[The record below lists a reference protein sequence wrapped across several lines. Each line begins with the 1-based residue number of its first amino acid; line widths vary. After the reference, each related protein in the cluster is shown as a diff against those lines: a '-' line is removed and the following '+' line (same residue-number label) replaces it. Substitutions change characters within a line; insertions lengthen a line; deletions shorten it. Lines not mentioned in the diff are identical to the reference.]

1 MSAFLDT
8 LGRARRLAQTIAS
21 RIGNAINPPLSE
33 DAKPLDL
40 QQAILE
46 AIEAR
51 TQPMGGG
58 RRQMP
63 DGYVSV
69 KVIAKDAADERA
81 MRLVLD
87 GVRELAVA
95 RLKELQCRLP
105 NPFRVDVTY
114 LRRRPASWPAGQPMA
129 IEFEA
134 QAPAGASAPAR
145 AADPA
150 QPDLILTIV
159 RGRASA
165 PSYTLREPAIR
176 VGRSEAPVD
185 DRGRARQ
192 NHVAFTEDDDPHS
205 RTVGRGHCEIRYDA
219 AAGEYKI
226 FDERSANGTRIV
238 RAGEVIEVPPQDPF
252 GIAIRHGDEVQFGT
266 AAARVEIRPPA

>member
-1 MSAFLDT
+1 MNAFLDN
-8 LGRARRLAQTIAS
+8 ARQLAQTLAA
-21 RIGNAINPPLSE
+21 RIGKAINPPLSE

-46 AIEAR
+46 AIDAR
-51 TQPMGGG
+51 TQPVGGG

-63 DGYVSV
+63 DGSV
-69 KVIAKDAADERA
+69 HVRVIAKDAADERA

-87 GVRELAVA
+87 GVRDLAVA
-95 RLKELQCRLP
+95 RLKELQCGIP
-105 NPFRVDVTY
+105 NQFRVDVAY
-114 LRRRPASWPAGQPMA
+114 LRRRPASWPAGQPMT
-129 IEFEA
+129 IEFDA
-134 QAPAGASAPAR
+134 QPPAGAQPSAR

-159 RGRASA
+159 RGRTSA

-185 DRGRARQ
+185 DRGRARV
-192 NHVAFTEDDDPHS
+192 NHVAFTEDDDAHS

-219 AAGEYKI
+219 AGGEYRI

-238 RAGEVIEVPPQDPF
+238 RGGQVIEVPPQDPF
-252 GIAIRHGDEVQFGT
+252 GIAIRTGDELQFGT
-266 AAARVEIRPPA
+266 AAAIVEIRVRG